1 MAFIIAEPCIDV
13 KDTACLNACPVD
25 CIHPRK
31 DQSDFESARMLY
43 IDPVACIDCGA
54 CVPVCPVE
62 AIFAEDDLPYFWDH
76 YVQIN
81 AEHYKSGAEKQ
92 EPSMLTQIGGKIESD
107 FTQPLGMLSDCH
119 KRIRYFLSAL
129 LTTVTHA
136 DEGPLTVHQCIY
148 LETALRYFREVA
160 PKHTADEEKSL
171 FPRLRCIDSPEM
183 QATLR
188 KLEDLEADHRKAES
202 QHQETDA
209 ILHQWMM
216 EGGISPKAMERLR
229 RILIELL
236 ELYERHMLLE
246 ETNIFPLAEASL
258 SDAEKSLVG
267 CEMATRRG
275 MESIRSDLGSE

>member
-76 YVQIN
+76 YIQIN
-81 AEHYKSGAEKQ
+81 AEHYKNGAEKRG
-92 EPSMLTQIGGKIESD
+92 PPMLTQIGGEIESD

-136 DEGPLTVHQCIY
+136 DEGPLTAHQCVY
-148 LETALRYFREVA
+148 LETALRYFRDAA
-160 PKHTADEEKSL
+160 PKHTTDEEQSL
-171 FPRLRCIDSPEM
+171 FPRLRCIDTPEIH
-183 QATLR
+183 AALR
-188 KLEDLEADHRKAES
+188 EIEDLEADHKKAEL

-216 EGGISPKAMERLR
+216 EGGISSKAIARLR
-229 RILIELL
+229 KSLTELS
-236 ELYERHMLLE
+236 ELYERHILLE
-246 ETNIFPLAEASL
+246 ETDIFPLAAASL
-258 SDAEKSLVG
+258 SDAEKSIVG
-267 CEMATRRG
+267 REMAARRG
-275 MESIRSDLGSE
+275 IESIRSNLES

>member
-31 DQSDFESARMLY
+31 DQSDFESVRMLY

-62 AIFAEDDLPYFWDH
+62 AIYAEDDLPYLWDH
-76 YVQIN
+76 YAQIN
-81 AEHYKSGAEKQ
+81 AEHYKNSAEKR
-92 EPSMLTQIGGKIESD
+92 EPSMLTQIGGEIESD

-136 DEGPLTVHQCIY
+136 DEGPLTVHQCVY
-148 LETALRYFREVA
+148 LETALRYFRDAA
-160 PKHTADEEKSL
+160 PKHTADEEQSL
-171 FPRLRCIDSPEM
+171 FPRLRRIDTPEIH
-183 QATLR
+183 AALR
-188 KLEDLEADHRKAES
+188 EIEDLEADHRKAES

-216 EGGISPKAMERLR
+216 DGGISSKAIARLR
-229 RILIELL
+229 KSLTELS
-236 ELYERHMLLE
+236 ELYERHILLE
-246 ETNIFPLAEASL
+246 ETDIFPLAAASL
-258 SDAEKSLVG
+258 SDVEKSIVG
-267 CEMATRRG
+267 REMAARRG
-275 MESIRSDLGSE
+275 IESIRSNLES